1 MSSREKEGRGMFPA
15 IREKVSEV
23 NDMTWEQL
31 RTPGIVVGSIA
42 SVIGVVISWEW
53 MVVAGLTIIAV
64 LGIQAMTERQTKRV
78 TRLSE
83 EGHLDERTEDYLGIP
98 RRSSVDYGDDAFSD
112 SEN

>member
-1 MSSREKEGRGMFPA
+1 MFPA
-15 IREKVSEV
+15 IREKVSEA
-23 NDMTWEQL
+23 NELTWEQI

-42 SVIGVVISWEW
+42 SVVGVVASWGW
-53 MVVAGLTIIAV
+53 MVVVGITIIAV

-83 EGHLDERTEDYLGIP
+83 EGHLDERTEDYLGLP
-98 RRSSVDYGDDAFSD
+98 KRSSVDYGDDAFID